1 MVSSDA
7 GVSPQSTWRAISR
20 RMVQR
25 YQPDAV
31 KFQRKIREELS
42 KNYNS
47 DRDAFL
53 CELRE
58 KYGNL
63 RKQKVGKPTR

>member
-1 MVSSDA
+1 
-7 GVSPQSTWRAISR
+7 
-20 RMVQR
+20 VQR

-42 KNYNS
+42 EKYNS

-63 RKQKVGKPTR
+63 RKQKVGKPTG

>member
-1 MVSSDA
+1 MKKKFD
-7 GVSPQSTWRAISR
+7 T
-20 RMVQR
+20 
-25 YQPDAV
+25 V

-63 RKQKVGKPTR
+63 RKQKVGKPIR